1 MNLKPPRFSPLFSA
15 TTNALLATSLVF
27 LATGCDRQPE
37 AASPTI
43 TVPPT
48 TMGRDLD
55 DTVITAKVKTT
66 LIESVDTKGFD
77 IKVETRKG
85 VVQLSGFIDNRAQAD
100 RAIAITRAIDGVKQV
115 EDGMTLKDGKVSAGN
130 EVDDA
135 VLTTQVKS
143 ALLTDATVKSLEISV
158 VTRKAEV
165 QLSGFVGTQTQID
178 QAVFIARS
186 VTGVQKVVNQLA
198 LKK

>member
-1 MNLKPPRFSPLFSA
+1 
-15 TTNALLATSLVF
+15 
-27 LATGCDRQPE
+27 
-37 AASPTI
+37 
-43 TVPPT
+43 
-48 TMGRDLD
+48 MGRDLD